1 MSEKLK
7 IYFAGSGRIAV
18 PVLET
23 LCNSEAVEVVG
34 VGTQPDRPVG
44 RKKVLTPTPLGAAAA
59 ELGVQ
64 TLHKFDNI
72 NAPAAL
78 EAIRACAPQM
88 MVVLSYGQLLK
99 QPILELP
106 PLGCINIHGSLLP
119 RWRGASP
126 VQQVLLHSEKET
138 GVCFMQMEKGLDS
151 GPVFE
156 TFSME
161 IPAGCGADALEMM
174 LGELAAEKCVSTLLG
189 ISSGALKAL
198 PQDHEAACL
207 CRKITREDGSVD
219 WQMSAQK
226 IEAMS
231 RAYEGWPGA
240 YFTFRIDGA
249 DTVVTI
255 NSAKVVEAPAG
266 ALPGT
271 LLTPGSRKKM
281 TVACGQDA
289 LELLTVTPAGR
300 KSMPISAFL
309 NGIRGEQIEFLPGI
323 IPDHKTL

>member
-23 LCNSEAVEVVG
+23 LYKSEAVEIVG

-72 NAPAAL
+72 NAPEAL

-106 PLGCINIHGSLLP
+106 PMGCINIHGSLLP

-174 LGELAAEKCVSTLLG
+174 LGNLAAEKSVATLLD
-189 ISSGALKAL
+189 ISTGALKAL
-198 PQDHEAACL
+198 PQNHEAALL
-207 CRKITREDGSVD
+207 CRKITREDGAVD

-240 YFTFRIDGA
+240 YFTFRVDGT
-249 DTVVTI
+249 DTTVTL

-266 ALPGT
+266 ASPGA

-281 TVACGQDA
+281 VIACGQDA
-289 LELLTVTPAGR
+289 LEILTVTPAGR
-300 KSMPISAFL
+300 KSMPVSAFL